1 MKPGWTQLDG
11 VSVDR
16 LWMRPLAGPGL
27 AFSLIAALAACR
39 TSRKSAHNVVG
50 LSGWYTRGGEG

>member
-16 LWMRPLAGPGL
+16 LWMRPRVGFGVQSDSGSGRAATEAIAPATPG
-27 AFSLIAALAACR
+27 R
-39 TSRKSAHNVVG
+39 
-50 LSGWYTRGGEG
+50 